1 MIVPRTWPPG
11 LFAMSRPERR
21 SPAIVEPFRLLFDE
35 CPLPMWVHD
44 ARSLTFLEVNEA
56 ASRLYGYTREE
67 FLALALPDIL
77 KADVPDESAGRA
89 PVLPS
94 APRHETS
101 RHARKDGDIIDVEI
115 GTRPIEWDGRP
126 ACLAVARDVTRQV
139 ATGRALQES
148 LERLQLAARAT
159 NDVMWEWDLVTERVW
174 WTDGAHSAFGY
185 SPGEVG
191 NHISWWTDRI
201 HPEDRERVVTR
212 ESRAFQR
219 GEEFWTDEYRFQRG
233 DGTYA
238 RFRDRA
244 YILHDR
250 DGRAVRMIGA
260 MEDIT
265 TRKQAET
272 ALRENQDLLRQLAQA
287 IQDVFYV
294 SDARTNEIIFMNPAF
309 DRIWG
314 ISREEIQRRPRSWL
328 DRVHPDD
335 RERIVRSLSH
345 WKPQSFE
352 PEWNEE
358 FRIIRPDGV
367 VRWIWIRS
375 FPIRDASG
383 QIIRFA
389 GVERD
394 VTKRKRT
401 EETIGSLLAITRQL
415 NATLDVEALMES
427 LVKETLRLLDAEGG
441 IAGLMTPEGMAS
453 KKYCTQSG
461 VVPFSYC
468 WPPGVGLPGWVAVHK
483 RSYLT
488 NDAAADPLILPDLRE
503 RFAVRSAMCMPLLDP
518 RGEVLGFIAI
528 HNKRDCTDFDHADEE
543 KLQAVSRAAS
553 VAVQNALAYHKL
565 EETAEALRLAEEKY
579 RGIFENA
586 AEGIGRVS
594 PEGAILAAN
603 PAFARILG
611 YDSPEALIA
620 SVPDIARIYVD
631 RGVRAE
637 MLRALETKDAI
648 HGVEVQV
655 RRRDGSRI
663 WVLLNLRA
671 TRDERGRLQHYEGV
685 AQDISARKKTEEEL
699 REVSGLLLQ
708 SQNNERR
715 RIAREL
721 HDSTAQTLAV
731 LAMNLSLVERAA
743 GSLNE
748 AARRKLHDSLELAQ
762 QCCREV
768 RTLSYLLHPPALEEG
783 DLWSAL
789 RWYTEGFTN
798 RSGIRVD
805 LTLPGPQRSGRL
817 SPEIE
822 TTLFRIVQES
832 LANIHRHSG
841 SRRARI
847 RVAKSASRVTL
858 VVRDQGRGLRKL
870 AHRPPSEPALL
881 GVGIAGMRERVRQ
894 LGGEIVIDSSSR
906 GTAVKVMLPLEH

>member
-1 MIVPRTWPPG
+1 
-11 LFAMSRPERR
+11 MSKPERR
-21 SPAIVEPFRLLFDE
+21 SLTTVEPFRLLFEE

-44 ARSLTFLEVNEA
+44 AHSLAFLEVNEA
-56 ASRLYGYTREE
+56 ASRLCGYTREE
-67 FLALALPDIL
+67 FLRLTLPDIRRVDAPE
-77 KADVPDESAGRA
+77 KSSGRA
-89 PVLPS
+89 PDAPS
-94 APRHETS
+94 ASSHETS
-101 RHARKDGDIIDVEI
+101 RHVRKDGGLIDLEVS
-115 GTRPIEWDGRP
+115 TRAIEWDGRP
-126 ACLAVARDVTRQV
+126 ARLAVVRDVTRQV
-139 ATGRALQES
+139 ATGHELQES

-159 NDVMWEWDLVTERVW
+159 NDVMWDWDLVTDRVW
-174 WTDGAHSAFGY
+174 WTDGAHAVFGY
-185 SPGEVG
+185 KPGEVG

-201 HPEDRERVVTR
+201 HPEDRERVVNE
-212 ESRAFQR
+212 ESRAFR
-219 GEEFWTDEYRFQRG
+219 MGEEFWTDEYRFQRG

-260 MEDIT
+260 MMDVTSHKE
-265 TRKQAET
+265 AET
-272 ALRENQDLLRQLAQA
+272 ALRENQDLLRQLALA
-287 IQDVFYV
+287 IQDVFYI

-328 DRVHPDD
+328 DRVHPED
-335 RERIVRSLSH
+335 RERIVRSLGH
-345 WKPQSFE
+345 WKPQSLE

-358 FRIIRPDGV
+358 FRIIRPDGA

-375 FPIRDASG
+375 FPIRDDAG

-394 VTKRKRT
+394 GTERKRA
-401 EETIGSLLAITRQL
+401 EETVGSLLAITRQL
-415 NATLDVEALMES
+415 NATLDVEALMEA

-441 IAGLMTPEGMAS
+441 VAGLMTPRGMTS
-453 KKYCTQSG
+453 KKYCTPNG
-461 VVPFSYC
+461 VVPFSFC

-483 RSYLT
+483 TPYLT
-488 NDAAADPLILPDLRE
+488 NDAASDPQVMPDLRQ
-503 RFAVRSAMCMPLLDP
+503 RFGVRSVMCMPLLDA
-518 RGEVLGFIAI
+518 RGEGLGFIAI
-528 HNKRDCTDFDHADEE
+528 HNKKDGSDFDHEDEE
-543 KLQAVSRAAS
+543 KLHSVSRAAS

-586 AEGIGRVS
+586 AEGIGRTS
-594 PEGAILAAN
+594 PEGEILAAN

-611 YDSPEALIA
+611 YDSPEDLIA

-637 MLRALETKDAI
+637 MQRALETKDAI
-648 HGVEVQV
+648 QGVEIRV
-655 RRRDGSRI
+655 RRKDGTRI

-671 TRDERGRLQHYEGV
+671 VRDERGRLLHYDGV
-685 AQDISARKKTEEEL
+685 AQDISARKKTEEDL

-721 HDSTAQTLAV
+721 HDSTAQTLAA
-731 LAMNLSLVERAA
+731 LAMNLSLIERAA
-743 GSLNE
+743 GSLNK

-817 SPEIE
+817 SQEIE

-847 RVAKSASRVTL
+847 RLAQSASRVTL
-858 VVRDQGRGLRKL
+858 VVRDQGRGLRRL
-870 AHRPPSEPALL
+870 AHRPSRDPALL

-894 LGGEIVIDSSSR
+894 LGGEIVIDSTSR